1 MDNKG
6 VFLFSLF
13 ACLMVLA
20 GCGDRHCKAI
30 DTAYAIAD
38 DSPDSTLSILNHLNQ
53 HCLATCEKARYA
65 LVYTIAQDKSGLD
78 VDNDSLLRIA
88 YTYYYSKPNDS
99 LYAKCQYYM
108 GKYYALN
115 DSSEKALVCFQKSVT
130 SAKGLHDENTL
141 CLSLYQQSVILRNYD
156 SQKALAC
163 ARAVVDIYNNVKG
176 YKLSNKSYSLLNL
189 AECIAYGGGNTD
201 ECISL
206 AKDAIKY
213 ALQSRDSTTISD
225 SYQDLAAFYEMKG
238 NYDFALKASKI
249 SNDYNKTNNFSKTFA
264 LSQYYVS
271 ADSLD
276 KARLCL
282 ATTMPLNLNDSC
294 LLFSLKRTIAI
305 REHNWVDAEAF
316 ADSTEN
322 YLDRENS
329 ENLKARN
336 NYYSQLI
343 QKEVA
348 RGILEN
354 KNLRKSYLMLF
365 LGIAALVI
373 TLLTI
378 FYFHQKGKFMRETM
392 ENEEK
397 LHQMEVKHKE
407 RQLKTMR
414 KFLLS
419 RIGIVKRLKS
429 IKRSE
434 LIKLELTDEDWD
446 EIEVFLNNVDDEF
459 VVRLKKEFTDLTQ
472 KDIRFLMLVRLK
484 IPYDS
489 IASIFSIQEK
499 SVKQRLFLFK
509 KKLGL
514 DKGEKSTREFIE
526 TY

>member
-1 MDNKG
+1 MKRCIITIMSFI
-6 VFLFSLF
+6 VL
-13 ACLMVLA
+13 LMVSCNAKHDGRISAALSLVKTCKYDSA
-20 GCGDRHCKAI
+20 ILVLKHINRDRL
-30 DTAYAIAD
+30 
-38 DSPDSTLSILNHLNQ
+38 SEPDR
-53 HCLATCEKARYA
+53 AMYA
-65 LVYTIAQDKSGLD
+65 LVYTMTQDKSGLD
-78 VDNDSLLRIA
+78 VSGDSLVRIA
-88 YTYYYSKPNDS
+88 YDWYGKRPTDT
-99 LYAKCQYYM
+99 LYAKTMYYM

-115 DSSEKALVCFQKSVT
+115 DSSEKALVCFQKSIA
-130 SAKGLHDENTL
+130 SAKKLHDDDTR
-141 CLSLYQQSVILRNYD
+141 CLSLFQQSVILRNYD
-156 SQKALAC
+156 TRKAVAC
-163 ARAVVDIYNNVKG
+163 AKAVVNIYNKVKG
-176 YKLSNKSYSLLNL
+176 AKPSNKSYCLLNL
-189 AECIAYGGGNTD
+189 AECIAYGDGNTD

-514 DKGEKSTREFIE
+514 DKCEKSTREFIE